1 MQCFYA
7 TRYYQSVMMYSADC
21 ATQQEGAIPLIQR
34 WFAVP
39 SDALAAAA
47 ASGTLMQ
54 VASA

>member
-1 MQCFYA
+1 MQYFYA
-7 TRYYQSVMMYSADC
+7 TRYSQGIMMYSADC

-47 ASGTLMQ
+47 ASETLVQ